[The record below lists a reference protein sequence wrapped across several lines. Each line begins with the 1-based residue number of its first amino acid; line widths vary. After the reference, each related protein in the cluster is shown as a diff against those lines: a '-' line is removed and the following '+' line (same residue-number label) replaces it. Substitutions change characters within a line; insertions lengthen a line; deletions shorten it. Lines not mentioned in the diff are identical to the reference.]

1 MPLPSPVNELWNVW
15 RDLEGHTSKAVIVN
29 LYGAPGTARDAI
41 RELFLNGSQ
50 RPGALRVLD
59 LPTDARPEAD
69 LNVVVLDPSFGPT
82 HAELATLRKLDSKS
96 LVIVLMGGDPRQ
108 GEARR
113 REVATSVGV
122 KPDQIVM
129 APTLTELRQQL
140 VKRVLERFEEETLPL
155 ARQFPFLRE
164 EAANSEIRST
174 AQQNAL
180 VGVIPVPGADMPVMT
195 ANQIKMVLRLAAIY
209 DQTMSVERA
218 REVLVVLGG
227 GFAFRTVARQLAK
240 FVPGPGWIVGGAVG
254 YSGTLAL
261 GKAAIE
267 YFRHVAAPVEP
278 LRRTPEG
285 APIIDTDA
293 RPVEQTES

>member
-1 MPLPSPVNELWNVW
+1 MPLPTPVNELWNVW
-15 RDLEGHTSKAVIVN
+15 RDLEGHSSKAVLVN
-29 LYGAPGTARDAI
+29 LFGAPGTARDAI

-69 LNVVVLDPSFGPT
+69 LNIVVLDPAFGPT
-82 HAELATLRKLDSKS
+82 HAELATLRKLDVQS
-96 LVIVLMGGDPRQ
+96 LVLVLLGGDPRQ
-108 GEARR
+108 SEARQ
-113 REVATSVGV
+113 REVAASVGV
-122 KPDQIVM
+122 KADQIIL
-129 APTLTELRQQL
+129 APTLTELRPRL
-140 VKRVLERFEEETLPL
+140 VKRLLERFSEETLPL

-164 EAANSEIRST
+164 EAANQEIKAT

-218 REVLVVLGG
+218 REVMVVLGG

-240 FVPGPGWIVGGAVG
+240 FVPGPGWIVAGSVG
-254 YSGTLAL
+254 YTGTLAM

-267 YFRHVAAPVEP
+267 YFRHVAAPETP
-278 LRRTPEG
+278 LKRTPEG
-285 APIIDTDA
+285 APIIDA
-293 RPVEQTES
+293 EAQPVENTER